1 MGLAEI
7 HKRNENHRAH
17 RAGWLRAAVL
27 GANDGLVSTAS
38 LMIGVV
44 SAQRNDFVVT
54 AGLAGIAAGAMSMA
68 VGEYVSVRSQNDI
81 EESDRVLEMEH
92 LAIDPEGELEELT
105 QIYQERGIS
114 RALRNHYPLSALGD
128 ANEQRFKLGSI
139 NCRVN
144 AVAGE
149 ARDFVFAA
157 ATTAD
162 DCYPLHRMNVS
173 AFVVISMS
181 RRNACSGVI
190 VSATMSATASIKGT
204 SMPTLCAI
212 SNTAAAEAT
221 PSTVLGIAIRAFA
234 IEPSRPK
241 TSPKLR
247 LRDSGE
253 PQLATKSPIPARPA
267 ADSGSAP

>member
-7 HKRNENHRAH
+7 HRRNENHRAH

-44 SAQRNDFVVT
+44 SAQRNDLVVT

-114 RALRNHYPLSALGD
+114 RATAEKVAQELHAHDPLGAHLRDELGQHESTKARPLQAAVASAVSFTAGGAIPLLGALAPSLGGKALSIVAFTFVGLILAGVISAKTAGSSLMRTTARIVFGGALGM
-128 ANEQRFKLGSI
+128 AITAIVGQ
-139 NCRVN
+139 
-144 AVAGE
+144 VA
-149 ARDFVFAA
+149 
-157 ATTAD
+157 
-162 DCYPLHRMNVS
+162 H
-173 AFVVISMS
+173 IS
-181 RRNACSGVI
+181 
-190 VSATMSATASIKGT
+190 
-204 SMPTLCAI
+204 
-212 SNTAAAEAT
+212 
-221 PSTVLGIAIRAFA
+221 GI
-234 IEPSRPK
+234 
-241 TSPKLR
+241 
-247 LRDSGE
+247 
-253 PQLATKSPIPARPA
+253 
-267 ADSGSAP
+267 